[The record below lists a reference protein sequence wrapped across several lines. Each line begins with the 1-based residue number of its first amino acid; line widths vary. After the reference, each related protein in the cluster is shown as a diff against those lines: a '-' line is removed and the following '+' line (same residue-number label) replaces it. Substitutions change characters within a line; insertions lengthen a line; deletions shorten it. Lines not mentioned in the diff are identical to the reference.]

1 MKRSS
6 RDTLLTLGLLVLVF
20 GMAGLA
26 AVLQGN
32 EQAVLPPLASFSS
45 QPNGGRALLLWLAE
59 LGYQADGQIVTAFEV
74 PAGADLVFILEP
86 QNLIT
91 DEEWDVLDEWVK
103 EGGILALIGQDW
115 ATLLAVEHYD
125 FAFTYLANDL
135 TFQVTVASPILLS
148 PPLQGVSNG
157 LGGAFLVSERDDYVT
172 HLTLDN
178 RPAMVSFAQGS
189 GRVIL
194 STLSYPLS
202 NAGLKETLNPAFA
215 LNLASLAGS
224 RPGHIWFDEWHHG
237 QRGQSQSEMTLGEW
251 LRTNPAGQSILYAFA
266 VIFGAAVLR
275 GQIFGRPLPPPHAGR
290 RRAPLEHITAI
301 ANLNRRAGHRPAVFH
316 QYYRHLKRT
325 LGKRYRLS
333 PDLPD
338 DQYVAQLAQYNP
350 QLDPTALRQLLGR
363 LRSGRGTEADLI
375 QLAKETADYLKSYE

>member
-1 MKRSS
+1 MKRPS
-6 RDTLLTLGLLVLVF
+6 RETLLTLALIVLVF
-20 GMAGLA
+20 AMASLA

-32 EQAVLPPLASFSS
+32 EQALLPPLASFSS
-45 QPNGGRALLLWLAE
+45 QPNGGRALLLWLEA
-59 LGYQADGQIVTAFEV
+59 LGYQADGQIVTSFEV

-86 QNLIT
+86 QNLIS
-91 DEEWDVLDEWVK
+91 DEEWEVLDEWVAQ
-103 EGGILALIGQDW
+103 GGTLALIGQDW

-125 FAFTYLANDL
+125 FAFTYLANDR
-135 TFQVTVASPILLS
+135 TFPVTVASPLLLS

-157 LGGAFLVSERDDYVT
+157 LGGAFLVSERNDYVT
-172 HLTLDN
+172 HLMLDD

-202 NAGLKETLNPAFA
+202 NAGLKESLNPAFA
-215 LNLASLAGS
+215 LNLASAVGS
-224 RPGHIWFDEWHHG
+224 RPGYIWFNEWHHG
-237 QRGQSQSEMTLGEW
+237 QRGQSQSQMTFGTW
-251 LRTNPAGQSILYAFA
+251 LRTNPAGQAILYALA
-266 VIFGAAVLR
+266 VIFGAAVLG
-275 GQIFGRPLPPPHAGR
+275 GQIFGRPLPPPEAGR

-301 ANLNRRAGHRPAVFH
+301 ANLNRRAGHRPAVFQ

-350 QLDPTALRQLLGR
+350 QIDQAALRRLLER
-363 LRSGRGTEADLI
+363 LRFGRGSEADLV
-375 QLAKETADYLKSYE
+375 QLARETADWLKN